1 MSHKS
6 YLPVL
11 GALTA
16 QSSALNAPRSVRVF
30 GQRAARGA
38 RRGLM
43 GLVGLFGLAHF
54 VRGAALSFYLAFGKP
69 RNPNTNKPR
78 FRNQRNLWV
87 GQAQITLRLCIAVV
101 SVATLAVCLNC

>member
-43 GLVGLFGLAHF
+43 GLVGLFGVSALCA
-54 VRGAALSFYLAFGKP
+54 RGCVELLPCLRQAAKSKP
-69 RNPNTNKPR
+69 K
-78 FRNQRNLWV
+78 
-87 GQAQITLRLCIAVV
+87 
-101 SVATLAVCLNC
+101 